1 MEFAWKLLEK
11 TQVAICP
18 GISFGP
24 NGEGF
29 VRFSYPTDI
38 ENIKVGMNRLEKFI
52 LEDL

>member
-1 MEFAWKLLEK
+1 LKLLGK
-11 TQVAICP
+11 AHVAIYP

-29 VRFSYPTDI
+29 VRFSFPTDI
-38 ENIKVGMNRLEKFI
+38 KNVNVGMERLEKFI

>member
-1 MEFAWKLLEK
+1 MEFAWQLLEK
-11 TQVAICP
+11 VHVAICP

-38 ENIKVGMNRLEKFI
+38 KNIKIGMERLEKFI